1 MLYYVLLLFSIG
13 LCCNPR
19 SCTQLI
25 ACPLDQDT
33 LHATLRLCL
42 RFTRHHSLAEEFA
55 RQGGPQA
62 LLAKKQGSSF
72 KGFSSLTVLL
82 LRHVMESDATLSET
96 METVIRS
103 VIANNRPRES
113 SYSTGQRELHLVM
126 RKLAPAACR
135 NVELFKDTACTILR
149 VNNKPARVDQQQP
162 QQRSGTAQRI
172 PSTLVHCTPP
182 QQQKTESHNVLPVH
196 SEVVN
201 MLLDILCTLE
211 EGTKVQ
217 HSALSLDSNQ
227 LLYDTHD
234 TVHVQM
240 GNVHVVGN
248 ERLSAR
254 AVSLTRDT
262 TTNRSQRIPSLRSRP
277 VEDDDDNTSED
288 MNVEYNSSQAASP
301 ERKDS
306 KDMATT
312 DEQQT
317 EQPILSKAGLLRLL
331 TELIDAYPNCCQV
344 VSDSTRTILVNGNT
358 KVR

>member
-1 MLYYVLLLFSIG
+1 M
-13 LCCNPR
+13 
-19 SCTQLI
+19 
-25 ACPLDQDT
+25 
-33 LHATLRLCL
+33 CL

-55 RQGGPQA
+55 SQGGPQA
-62 LLAKKQGSSF
+62 LLAKKRGSSF

-103 VIANNRPRES
+103 VITNNRPRES

-135 NVELFKDTACTILR
+135 NSELFKDSACTLLR
-149 VNNKPARVDQQQP
+149 VNNKPARADQQQT
-162 QQRSGTAQRI
+162 QQRSGTTQRI

-182 QQQKTESHNVLPVH
+182 QQQKTEAHNVLPVH
-196 SEVVN
+196 REVIN
-201 MLLDILCTLE
+201 MLLDILCSLE
-211 EGTKVQ
+211 EGIKVQ
-217 HSALSLDSNQ
+217 HSTSSLDNNQ

-240 GNVHVVGN
+240 GNVHVVGH

-262 TTNRSQRIPSLRSRP
+262 ATNRSQRLPSLRSRP
-277 VEDDDDNTSED
+277 AEDDDDNTSED
-288 MNVEYNSSQAASP
+288 MNVEYSSSQAASP

-306 KDMATT
+306 KELATT
-312 DEQQT
+312 GELQT

-344 VSDSTRTILVNGNT
+344 VADSTRTVVVNGNT
-358 KVR
+358 KVKIMCYLLLYLSLVCVFSK